1 MLRPLR
7 TVPPSSNLLRT
18 QNGILCLLLSH
29 LHADI
34 FMNCHTMRS
43 NLHFLP
49 RYSVSVNHLGEAAI
63 RSDIQVVAC
72 KYRPSSLRQTSQC
85 SWVVEAPE
93 RPRDL
98 IFGVG
103 RREVK
108 TERFGSSKRFMGY
121 TTAYRNNGAF
131 LTFNGIAS
139 TNTQDDY
146 HQQLSEAVSSALSAY
161 RNMQQKQNLP
171 SGDPDRII
179 FHSFKKI
186 SADEIQAVEL
196 GIRRTSLGG
205 ALIPYGLVHIDQ
217 YANYLVFDGGH
228 KTFLP
233 PSGYCVT
240 LGPLHRLLLTEGRE
254 RYENRKLGFPAP
266 LSVRLDQRSTLSGNL
281 PDVALE
287 LTEQVYRLSK
297 VNWRGFNA
305 ATTPITL
312 GYSRLIADV
321 VASCPDPDLWTKIAS
336 AENLGIGRGFCD
348 IE

>member
-1 MLRPLR
+1 M
-7 TVPPSSNLLRT
+7 
-18 QNGILCLLLSH
+18 LLSH
-29 LHADI
+29 LP
-34 FMNCHTMRS
+34 
-43 NLHFLP
+43 P
-49 RYSVSVNHLGEAAI
+49 RYVYESPYYAVKLTLSSYGIPCQLITLEKLQ
-63 RSDIQVVAC
+63 SDQIFKWSLANIALQVYAKLANV
-72 KYRPSSLRQTSQC
+72 P
-85 SWVVEAPE
+85 WVVEAPE
-93 RPRDL
+93 QPRDL

-146 HQQLSEAVSSALSAY
+146 HQQLSEAVSSALCAY

-186 SADEIQAVEL
+186 SADEIQAIET

-205 ALIPYGLVHIDQ
+205 TLIPYGLVHIDQ

-240 LGPLHRLLLTEGRE
+240 LGPLHHLLLTEGRE

-266 LSVRLDQRSTLSGNL
+266 LSVRLDQRSTLNGNL
-281 PDVALE
+281 PDAALE

-312 GYSRLIADV
+312 GYSRLIANV

-336 AENLGIGRGFCD
+336 AENLRNRAWFL
-348 IE
+348 